1 MMMKSKIINEL
12 FAIEYESIDEI
23 IEKFLELSNNKSI
36 ENTFEE
42 DLMLEQLKDTIVDC
56 TMRNYGYVYFDKE
69 WTNDEMKVEAY
80 DRYAELRKSWSNEHN
95 GKMNF
100 SWRMTLNEI
109 EKKIVEKWDS
119 EFVDYLS

>member
-12 FAIEYESIDEI
+12 FDIEYESIDEI
-23 IEKFLELSNNKSI
+23 IEKFLELSNSKSI

-42 DLMLEQLKDTIVDC
+42 DLMLEQLKDTIVDY
-56 TMRNYGYVYFDKE
+56 TMRDYGYVYFDKE

-109 EKKIVEKWDS
+109 EKNIVEKWDS